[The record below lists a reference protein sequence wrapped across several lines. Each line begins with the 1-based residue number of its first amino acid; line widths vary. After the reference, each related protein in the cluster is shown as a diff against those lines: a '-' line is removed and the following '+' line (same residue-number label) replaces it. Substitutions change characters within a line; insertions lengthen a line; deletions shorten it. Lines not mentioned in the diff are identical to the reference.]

1 MTVPWSRQTYEA
13 SWQYNSEDFSF
24 KEWSRKTSGSCLFF
38 SFRISLFICK
48 VIFFNHLTSQNTAV
62 LWVKQPCV
70 SEIGAL
76 PSDEPWSQETPKEF
90 LSRIALTS
98 AAGEGSSVVISTNIF
113 FSVKDL
119 IHGLTHAM
127 KAPYYWATFLALHV
141 FVWIFLYAWD
151 LDLNCRMGSPGKL
164 NSTAAFLIFKS
175 SLDDITS
182 SIALPRARIL
192 LCFL

>member
-1 MTVPWSRQTYEA
+1 MWLSRGHVRPMRLHDNTTLRTLA
-13 SWQYNSEDFSF
+13 SKNGLE
-24 KEWSRKTSGSCLFF
+24 RPVVLVCFF
-38 SFRISLFICK
+38 LLESVSLFAK
-48 VIFFNHLTSQNTAV
+48 LFFFNHLTSQNTAV

-151 LDLNCRMGSPGKL
+151 LDLNAGWEVL
-164 NSTAAFLIFKS
+164 ENSIPQQPSSFLRVHWMI
-175 SLDDITS
+175 
-182 SIALPRARIL
+182 
-192 LCFL
+192 